1 MCWLFSIKMKIIN
14 VIDAWITAFNPS
26 KGEVERAYTRASV
39 CDTCEHKVELKSTLL
54 KQFVKHD
61 KILNKYKCGKCGC
74 PLAKKLFA
82 HFKTSC
88 PLDKWEV

>member
-1 MCWLFSIKMKIIN
+1 MKIFKI
-14 VIDAWITAFNPS
+14 IDAWITAFNPTKS
-26 KGEVERAYTRASV
+26 ELEKAYSRASI
-39 CDTCEHKVELKSTLL
+39 CNECEHKVELNSTLL

-61 KILNKYKCGKCGC
+61 KILNKYKCSACGC

-88 PLDKWEV
+88 PLNKWEV